1 MEVNENKRIEN
12 ENEYLAL
19 LLNKNKVIDVT
30 KIEPKYLYDSK
41 NKVLLDSIIKCYK
54 KYGVTDINKML
65 EINPSLSIDRF
76 AEVFTDT
83 IVYDTNWQEHLRI
96 FEETIVKYYKID
108 VIKTY
113 NKKLENNQSDS
124 GYDNYVENIKKLD
137 DIIISHEIKTIN
149 EEELLNNIDDN
160 KTIIALNNYNKL
172 SRYLKLVQNDFMIIG
187 AMTGT
192 GKSGFMLNLMSD
204 LMFRYQCVYF
214 NLEMSKST
222 IYKRLIS
229 INSGVPL
236 DAINEPTEYQRQLI
250 KNAINDIVRDNIY
263 IDHKANDIKEI
274 KNIISRIK
282 KPDRHTIV
290 FIDHLGLCRC
300 DNSKSLYEQ
309 ATEVAKELRQICLN
323 YDCTII
329 SASQLNRSAYSS
341 DSLSLSMLKDSG
353 ELENSASKVVLL
365 SRSKED
371 KNNMDNTNCK
381 MDLDIVKNRDGILGS
396 IRLKYDK
403 TKQIFTELNDFWQI
417 NCKVVKK

>member
-1 MEVNENKRIEN
+1 MEVNGNKRIEN

-19 LLNKNKVIDVT
+19 LLNKNEVIDVT

-65 EINPSLSIDRF
+65 EINPNLSIDRF

-113 NKKLENNQSDS
+113 NKKLENNQNDS

-137 DIIISHEIKTIN
+137 DIIVSHEIKTIS

-160 KTIIALNNYNKL
+160 KTIIGLNSYNKL
-172 SRYLKLVQNDFMIIG
+172 SKYLKLVQNDFMIIG

-236 DAINEPTEYQRQLI
+236 DAMNEPTEYQRQLI
-250 KNAINDIVRDNIY
+250 KNAIDDIVRDNIY

-300 DNSKSLYEQ
+300 DNNKSLYEQ

-403 TKQIFTELNDFWQI
+403 TKQIFTELNDF
-417 NCKVVKK
+417 

>member
-1 MEVNENKRIEN
+1 MEVNGNKRIEN

-19 LLNKNKVIDVT
+19 LLNKNEVIDVT

-76 AEVFTDT
+76 AEIFTDT

-137 DIIISHEIKTIN
+137 DIIVSHDIKTIN

-160 KTIIALNNYNKL
+160 KTIIGLNNYNKL
-172 SRYLKLVQNDFMIIG
+172 SKYLKLVQNDFMIIG

-236 DAINEPTEYQRQLI
+236 DAMNEPTEYQTQLI

-300 DNSKSLYEQ
+300 DNNKSLYEQ

-403 TKQIFTELNDFWQI
+403 TKQIFTELNDF
-417 NCKVVKK
+417 

>member
-19 LLNKNKVIDVT
+19 LLNKNEVIDVT

-160 KTIIALNNYNKL
+160 KTIIGLNNYNKL
-172 SRYLKLVQNDFMIIG
+172 SKYLKLVQNDFMIIG

-300 DNSKSLYEQ
+300 DNNKSLYEQ

-403 TKQIFTELNDFWQI
+403 TKQIFTELNDF
-417 NCKVVKK
+417 

>member
-19 LLNKNKVIDVT
+19 LLNKNEVIDVT

-65 EINPSLSIDRF
+65 EINPNLSIDRF

-83 IVYDTNWQEHLRI
+83 IVYYTNWQEHLRI

-137 DIIISHEIKTIN
+137 DIIVSHEIKTIS

-160 KTIIALNNYNKL
+160 KTIIGLNNYNKL
-172 SRYLKLVQNDFMIIG
+172 SKYLKLVQNDFMIIG

-236 DAINEPTEYQRQLI
+236 DAMNEPTEYQRQLI
-250 KNAINDIVRDNIY
+250 KNAIDDIVRDNIY

-300 DNSKSLYEQ
+300 DNNKSLYEQ

-403 TKQIFTELNDFWQI
+403 TKQIFTELNDF
-417 NCKVVKK
+417 

>member
-403 TKQIFTELNDFWQI
+403 TKQIFTELNDF
-417 NCKVVKK
+417 